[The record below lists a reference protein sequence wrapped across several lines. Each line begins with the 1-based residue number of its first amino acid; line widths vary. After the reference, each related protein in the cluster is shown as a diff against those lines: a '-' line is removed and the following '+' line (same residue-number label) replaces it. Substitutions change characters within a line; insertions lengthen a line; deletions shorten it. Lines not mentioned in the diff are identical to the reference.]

1 MRVESLHR
9 IRIVNSDSKC
19 FLLAS
24 LHPRSLRKI
33 WITLYCRFDI
43 IYELIFRPVNHQQN
57 LVTQSHYRIFFF
69 WSEHNRWAVAAT
81 TSSQILPTLRV
92 SKQYYCLYTRTY
104 MDPHSG
110 FAVPNQFFWAYNGFG
125 SSGSRVLEKNIPTKN
140 GIMNVKN
147 VNNGESFKVN
157 VNYFGAI
164 VSYCISVVYWLF

>member
-1 MRVESLHR
+1 M
-9 IRIVNSDSKC
+9 
-19 FLLAS
+19 
-24 LHPRSLRKI
+24 
-33 WITLYCRFDI
+33 
-43 IYELIFRPVNHQQN
+43 
-57 LVTQSHYRIFFF
+57 
-69 WSEHNRWAVAAT
+69 AAT

-110 FAVPNQFFWAYNGFG
+110 FAVPNQFFWAHNGFG

-164 VSYCISVVYWLF
+164 VSYCISVVYFRHLDLDPHSNCGSGSSCSKARKRRIHARIQIQLCALALNNWMNRTTNYGNGLPTFQFKIN